1 MLPLRREQRRLKLL
15 RQNGNQRIADLRR
28 NEIDCL
34 FELFSFCKSGR
45 HQLFQNG
52 SACCGCT
59 KTAPL
64 GVLRRILCTRVLH
77 RCQQR
82 IFRIVLR
89 RCRVTLFDGCS
100 VHRKCAAIGK
110 LRQRHFCHFTAGILL
125 PSGLKNGL
133 SLGGKFLTATQ

>member
-1 MLPLRREQRRLKLL
+1 MLPLRREQRRLKLF

-28 NEIDCL
+28 DEIDCL
-34 FELFSFCKSGR
+34 FELLSLCKSGR

-52 SACCGCT
+52 CAGRRRT
-59 KTAPL
+59 KAATL

-77 RCQQR
+77 CCQQR
-82 IFRIVLR
+82 ILGIVFG
-89 RCRVTLFDGCS
+89 RCRFALLDGCS
-100 VHRKCAAIGK
+100 VHRKCAALGR
-110 LRQRHFCHFTAGILL
+110 LRQRGFYRFTAGILL